1 MAPKLEPE
9 RFLKPMNTM
18 VNALIPRTPAE
29 LAIAGPIGSFDAYV
43 DTVSRIPV
51 LSREDEQAL
60 AVRFH
65 SEGDL
70 DAARQLVLSHLRFVL
85 HIARGY
91 AGYGLPM
98 GDLVQ
103 EGNVGLMK
111 AVKRFDPA
119 VGVRLVSFAVHWIR
133 AEIHEY
139 VLRNWRLVKV
149 ATTKSQRKLFF
160 NLRKFKKN
168 LGWLSAAETTAIAR
182 DLGVTEQDVT
192 EMERRL
198 SSRDVS
204 YDPTPDAED
213 DESASYSPAA
223 YLPAPDADPAVA
235 IESAEWDD
243 DVSDRVAQAMTQLD
257 ERSRAILKAR
267 WVNEPKATLH
277 ELADE
282 YGVSAERIRQI
293 EANAIKKLRKLV
305 A

>member
-1 MAPKLEPE
+1 MTTA
-9 RFLKPMNTM
+9 
-18 VNALIPRTPAE
+18 NALISRTPAE
-29 LAIAGPIGSFDAYV
+29 LALAGPIGSFDAYV

-51 LSREDEQAL
+51 LNREDEQAL
-60 AVRFH
+60 AIRFH
-65 SEGDL
+65 QDGDI

-91 AGYGLPM
+91 AGYGLPL

-149 ATTKSQRKLFF
+149 ATTKAQRKLFF
-160 NLRKFKKN
+160 NLRKLKKN
-168 LGWLSAAETTAIAR
+168 LGWLSAEETAAVAR
-182 DLGVTEQDVT
+182 DLGVSERDVT

-204 YDPTPDAED
+204 YDPSPDSDEED
-213 DESASYSPAA
+213 SSSYSPAA
-223 YLPAPDADPAVA
+223 YLPAPDSDPAVA
-235 IESAEWDD
+235 IETAEWDD
-243 DVSDRVAQAMTQLD
+243 DVSERVSQAMGTLD
-257 ERSRAILKAR
+257 ERSRAIMHAR
-267 WVNEPKATLH
+267 WVDEPKATLH
-277 ELADE
+277 ELADR

-293 EANAIKKLRKLV
+293 EANAIKKLQKLV
-305 A
+305 TA